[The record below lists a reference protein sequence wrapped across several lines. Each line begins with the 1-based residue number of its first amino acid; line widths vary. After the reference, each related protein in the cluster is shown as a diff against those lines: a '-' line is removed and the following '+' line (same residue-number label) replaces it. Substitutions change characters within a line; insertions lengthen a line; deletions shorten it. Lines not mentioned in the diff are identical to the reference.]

1 MGFWSKLHKTFFRGR
16 HDAEI
21 EEEIQFHLAMKAR
34 EGHDPREAR
43 LRLGNPTTIR
53 EETRAMGI
61 FEWLESVLQDARYG
75 LRQLR
80 RTPAVTL
87 AILASLVIGIGAN
100 TAIFSIVDAALL
112 KALPVGDPQ
121 SLRVI
126 QWTTSQG
133 WPEALAQGHS
143 GTTDGDPRGRM
154 RGSSFGPRLYRTL
167 AREQTAVAALIGF
180 NDGDRAAVAVE
191 GRVAEP
197 ARLQYVSENFF
208 EGLGVKLL
216 LGRGFDA
223 RDDQVGQEPVVILG
237 HRFWQR
243 YFGGRADVVG
253 QPLRVNNVAARIAGI
268 APAGFYGVQVGW
280 WTDVYA
286 PLAARVTLNVRIR
299 ERELRGEDDSQ
310 WWVRLMA
317 RLKPGVEAAA
327 AGEQLTGLYQRLVA
341 PEGAGID
348 RAHIPTLVI
357 DNGRR
362 GFDAIG
368 GDTARALW
376 VLLLL
381 VGLVLLIVCANVANL
396 LLSRAVARQRESAVR
411 LALGAARLRLLR
423 QQLVESLVL
432 AAIGGAAGLGLGYL
446 LAVSS
451 HSVFQAV
458 SSIGDFDLA
467 IDGRVLGYTAGIA
480 VLTAL
485 LFGLAPALRAA
496 RADWNDALKS
506 QSRSVVAGRL
516 RLPRLL
522 VVFQLA
528 LCVTV
533 LVAAGLLARS
543 LVNLKSVDI
552 GFDRGNIV
560 YASVNPWGAGYTAE
574 QVGPYVD
581 RLRQELGAQ
590 PGVLSVATIA
600 TRFLQGGF
608 SSTAANI
615 PGRPYR
621 EDGSDVLRMNGGSDG
636 LFETL
641 GIPLLAGRTFE
652 PRDVRPNSD
661 AVVVDEL
668 FVQRFFPNQNPLGR
682 RFGTGRDDN
691 NSREIIGVVKS
702 SRYDSLR
709 QEIRP
714 TMYRPALAG
723 GGPGSPVHFVIR
735 AAIDSGQL
743 AQAVRRAAAAVDP
756 NVPVEEFRTQTA
768 LIDNLLRT
776 ERLLSV
782 LSSAFGAVALTL
794 AAVGLA
800 GLLAYTVAR
809 RRNEIGIRMALGAA
823 PGDVVR
829 MVLSDSLWLVA
840 IGVLA
845 GLPGAYA
852 IGRALESTLFG
863 LEPADPLTAAAALA
877 VLAMVAALAAWLPA
891 RRAARVD
898 PMAALRDE

>member
-1 MGFWSKLHKTFFRGR
+1 MGFWSRLRQTFRGGR
-16 HDAEI
+16 HDADI
-21 EEEIQFHLAMKAR
+21 DEEIQFHFAMKAR
-34 EGHDPREAR
+34 EGLDPREAR
-43 LRLGNPTTIR
+43 LRFGNPTAIR

-87 AILASLVIGIGAN
+87 AILVSLVVGIGAN

-112 KALPVGDPQ
+112 KALPVDDPQ

-126 QWTTSQG
+126 EWTTNHG

-143 GTTDGDPRGRM
+143 GTTSGDPRARM
-154 RGSSFGPRLYRTL
+154 QASSFGPRLYRAL

-180 NDGDRAAVAVE
+180 NDSDRAAVAVE
-191 GRVAEP
+191 GRVAEQ

-216 LGRGFDA
+216 LGRAFGA
-223 RDDQVGQEPVVILG
+223 RDDQVGQEPVVILS
-237 HRFWQR
+237 HRFWLR
-243 YFGGRADVVG
+243 NFGGRADVLG
-253 QPLRVNNVAARIAGI
+253 ETLRVNNIAARIAGI
-268 APAGFYGVQVGW
+268 APAGFYGVQIGS
-280 WTDVYA
+280 WTDLYA
-286 PLAARVTLNVRIR
+286 PLAARVTLNLRIR

-341 PEGAGID
+341 PDGAAND
-348 RAHIPTLVI
+348 RDHIPTLVI

-381 VGLVLLIVCANVANL
+381 VGLVLLIACANVANL
-396 LLSRAVARQRESAVR
+396 LLARAVVRQRESAVR

-432 AAIGGAAGLGLGYL
+432 AGIGGAAGLGFGYL

-458 SSIGDFDLA
+458 NSIGDFELA

-522 VVFQLA
+522 VMFQLA

-533 LVAAGLLARS
+533 LVAAGLLSRS

-574 QVGPYVD
+574 QVSPYVD
-581 RLRQELGAQ
+581 RLRQELAAQ
-590 PGVLSVATIA
+590 PGVLGVATIA
-600 TRFLQGGF
+600 TPLLQGGA
-608 SSTAANI
+608 SSTSANI
-615 PGRPYR
+615 PGRPFR
-621 EDGSDVLRMNGGSDG
+621 EDGSDVLMMNRVSDG

-641 GIPLLAGRTFE
+641 GIPLLAGRTFD
-652 PRDVRPNSD
+652 PRDVGPNSD
-661 AVVVDEL
+661 AVIVDEL
-668 FVQRFFPNQNPLGR
+668 FVRRFFPNQNPLGQ
-682 RFGTGRDDN
+682 RFGIGRDDN

-709 QEIRP
+709 REIRP
-714 TMYRPALAG
+714 TMYRAALA

-735 AAIDSGQL
+735 AAIDAGQL
-743 AQAVRRAAAAVDP
+743 AQAVRRAAAAADP
-756 NVPVEEFRTQTA
+756 SVPVEEFRTQTA

-809 RRNEIGIRMALGAA
+809 RSNEIGIRMALGAA

-829 MVLSDSLWLVA
+829 MVLRDSLWLVG
-840 IGVLA
+840 IGVAA

-863 LEPADPLTAAAALA
+863 LEAADPATAAAALA
-877 VLAMVAALAAWLPA
+877 VLGIVAALAAWLPA